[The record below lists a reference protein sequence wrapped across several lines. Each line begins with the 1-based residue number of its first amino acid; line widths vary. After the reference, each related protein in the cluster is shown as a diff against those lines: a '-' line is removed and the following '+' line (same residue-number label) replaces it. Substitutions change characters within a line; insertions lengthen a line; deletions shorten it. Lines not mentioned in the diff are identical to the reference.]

1 MRTRSGAG
9 APARGGSPREA
20 TKRKTSVP
28 AGASEPCIDG
38 APSPTSGCKPVGNAC
53 GHGET
58 GAASRGAV
66 FAGMAGESDPLSLAS
81 RAVVDT
87 ASTANPNAGGEVMR
101 LAISRGTVA
110 VCECRVRLIV
120 GRRPADGRSPFP
132 GEASPARAA
141 ISLAGVSPA
150 QGFVESDALSAT
162 PSRPAN
168 PWHRFVVPDKASP
181 AESIVSPEPAS
192 GSAASVLNPPLPF
205 ASEVCASSGKLSGG
219 SAVAE

>member
-1 MRTRSGAG
+1 
-9 APARGGSPREA
+9 
-20 TKRKTSVP
+20 
-28 AGASEPCIDG
+28 
-38 APSPTSGCKPVGNAC
+38 
-53 GHGET
+53 
-58 GAASRGAV
+58 
-66 FAGMAGESDPLSLAS
+66 
-81 RAVVDT
+81 
-87 ASTANPNAGGEVMR
+87 MR

-110 VCECRVRLIV
+110 VCECRVALIV
-120 GRRPADGRSPFP
+120 GRRPTDGRSPFP

-150 QGFVESDALSAT
+150 QRFVESDALSAT

-192 GSAASVLNPPLPF
+192 GSTASVLNPPVPF

-219 SAVAE
+219 SAVAEWKSKPAVAGPAPPCLFASAALAARSKLCRGAAGAPRPAEPQRRPHRQACHR